1 MYIDERKT
9 LYEKRMKNAQD
20 NDKVIFYD
28 YLSYKR
34 ACGWWTGLINDDWN
48 RPCKIER
55 AKYHATFLQNL
66 PNYYFLG
73 FPIKELLKS
82 CYSGGYCHACAVALS
97 LCFDNFEIIRCN
109 LKNYADHYNQK
120 SDGKI
125 NGFEHTFIVVD
136 LEGIKTVIDTTWG
149 MITDYETYKHI
160 FNINQVRVISSEDLK
175 NTKVYQYIKS
185 LKEYTGAPL
194 GFNKVY
200 DKEKNEW
207 FPTEEEIKHRNIMEE
222 YMNMCK
228 EYNDPNNKH
237 LTDFINR
244 CLFRTS
250 NSQCLWNWRTS
261 LEYKSIIDFQIQ
273 YPTTDLFSLTD
284 DEFDFTLESPYKD
297 TKERNARV
305 LENYHKEKTPQKVA
319 FKQRVLALVKKA
331 F

>member
-1 MYIDERKT
+1 MYIDESKT

-20 NDKVIFYD
+20 NDKVAFYD
-28 YLSYKR
+28 YLIYKR

-48 RPCKIER
+48 RPYKIER
-55 AKYHATFLQNL
+55 AKYHAEFLQNL

-73 FPIKELLKS
+73 FPIRELLKS

-97 LCFDNFEIIRCN
+97 LCFDNFEIITCN
-109 LKNYADHYNQK
+109 LINYARHYNEK
-120 SDGKI
+120 SGRKI
-125 NGFEHTFIVVD
+125 DEFEHTFIVVD
-136 LEGIKTVIDTTWG
+136 LDGIKTVIDTTWG

-194 GFNKVY
+194 DSNWVY
-200 DKEKNEW
+200 DKEKKEW
-207 FPTEEEIKHRNIMEE
+207 FPSKEEIKYCNIMEE
-222 YMNMCK
+222 YMDMCK

-250 NSQCLWNWRTS
+250 NSACIEEWRAN
-261 LEYKSIIDFQIQ
+261 LRFKSIIDFQIQ
-273 YPTTDLFSLTD
+273 YPTTNLFSLTD
-284 DEFDFTLESPYKD
+284 DEFDFLLDSSCKNTR
-297 TKERNARV
+297 ERNAMV
-305 LENYHKEKTPQKVA
+305 LENYHKKKVA
-319 FKQRVLALVKKA
+319 PKIGFKEKVLAVVRKT